1 MVYLTLMK
9 QISITKRA
17 LGAFFILLLAVTP
30 SFAFARHD
38 SGRES
43 SYSRQINNLD
53 NDIVEE
59 FGIPVLFGVALKNI
73 IPDFGDPRGGGTR
86 SHEGQDIIA
95 TLGTPIVSPT
105 EAVVTSTGFGDS
117 AGNYVYTA
125 NPGGERFR
133 YMHLDEI
140 ADIKAGDTLAVGDFI
155 GTVGDTG
162 NAKGA
167 GAHLHF
173 EVRESEPL
181 DPHPRIALEYT
192 LKEKMAY
199 VVRMFKDL
207 DDEEEMAEFLV
218 ETYPT
223 DFRNAL
229 NQGLV
234 LPTEIKTV
242 LKKSGIVDV
251 SGLLAQLEE
260 IIASIPKLVTKSLT
274 LGDTGTEVRLLQL
287 YLSHQ
292 KTGPAAD
299 KLTLSGST
307 GYFGPVTEA
316 ALREYQEEADITVT
330 GMYDAATR
338 AAMVK

>member
-1 MVYLTLMK
+1 MY
-9 QISITKRA
+9 TKN
-17 LGAFFILLLAVTP
+17 ILLMAGLMLVLATP
-30 SFAFARHD
+30 LTSEAQWDRGD
-38 SGRES
+38 RES
-43 SYSRQINNLD
+43 SYSRQIKALD
-53 NDIVEE
+53 KDIVEE
-59 FGIPVLFGVALKNI
+59 FPIPVLFGIALKNI
-73 IPDFGDPRGGGTR
+73 VPDFGDPRGGGTR
-86 SHEGQDIIA
+86 SHEGQDMMA

-105 EAVVTSTGFGDS
+105 EAVVTRTGFGDS

-125 NPGGERFR
+125 NPGGESFR

-140 ADIKAGDTLAVGDFI
+140 ANIKAGDTLDVGDFI

-173 EVRESEPL
+173 EVRKGEAL
-181 DPHPRIALEYT
+181 DPHPRIAVEYT

-207 DDEEEMAEFLV
+207 DDEDEMAEFLV

-229 NQGLV
+229 NQGLT
-234 LPTEIKTV
+234 LPSEIKTV
-242 LKKSGIVDV
+242 LKKAGIVDV
-251 SGLLAQLEE
+251 SSLIAQLEE
-260 IIASIPKLVTKSLT
+260 IIASIPKVVTKNLT
-274 LGDTGTEVRLLQL
+274 LGDTGTEVSLMQF

-292 KTGPAAD
+292 KTGEAAA

-307 GYFGPVTEA
+307 GYFGPVTQA
-316 ALREYQEEADITVT
+316 ALREYQEEADIPVT
-330 GMYDAATR
+330 GVYDAATR
-338 AAMVK
+338 AKMVK